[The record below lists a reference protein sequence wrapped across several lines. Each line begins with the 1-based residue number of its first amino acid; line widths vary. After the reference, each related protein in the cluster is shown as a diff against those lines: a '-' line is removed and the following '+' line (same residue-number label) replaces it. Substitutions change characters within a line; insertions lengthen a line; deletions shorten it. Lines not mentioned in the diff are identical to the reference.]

1 MRLSGDD
8 ALARKRKTRRRGTIG
23 HTAQRR
29 RALGELTTA
38 GSEGEKMKIADILD
52 TKGSTVHSVLPWLTV
67 SEVVER
73 LGRLEIGAVL
83 VCDEHGSMKG
93 IVSERDIVRALRK
106 HGTGLLT
113 MSVSEVMT
121 QFVQTATPDETVAH
135 AMARMTSG
143 RYRHLPVIDNGRL
156 VGMVSIGDLVKHRV
170 REMELETGVLR
181 DALIARY

>member
-1 MRLSGDD
+1 VEAGD
-8 ALARKRKTRRRGTIG
+8 ARRGHHG
-23 HTAQRR
+23 HIAQRR
-29 RALGELTTA
+29 RALRELTAA

-67 SEVVER
+67 TEVVER
-73 LGRLEIGAVL
+73 LGRLGIGAVL
-83 VCDEHGSMKG
+83 VCNEDGQMQG
-93 IVSERDIVRALRK
+93 IVSERDIVRSLRK
-106 HGTGLLT
+106 HGSELLT
-113 MSVSEVMT
+113 MPVSEVMT
-121 QFVQTATPDETVAH
+121 RYVQTATPDETVAH

-143 RYRHLPVIDNGRL
+143 RYRHLPVIDNGKL